1 MNAADV
7 LDNAATLIER
17 DGWCRRVLETADGR
31 HCAVGALDVA
41 GLWGPARMAA
51 HRALEDHV
59 QAVISVWNDA
69 QTDRR
74 EVVQTMRRVAREL
87 RGNA

>member
-31 HCAVGALDVA
+31 HCAVGAMSA
-41 GLWGPARMAA
+41 FGRGPAREAA
-51 HRALEDHV
+51 HRALEKRV
-59 QAVISVWNDA
+59 QATTWIWNDN

-74 EVVQTMRRVAREL
+74 KVVRTMRRVAREL
-87 RGNA
+87 RGHA